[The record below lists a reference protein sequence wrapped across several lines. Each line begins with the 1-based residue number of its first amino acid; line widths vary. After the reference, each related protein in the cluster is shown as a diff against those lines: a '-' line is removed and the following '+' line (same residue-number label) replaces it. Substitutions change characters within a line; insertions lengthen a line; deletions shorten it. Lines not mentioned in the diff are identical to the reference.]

1 MAGMGWPT
9 ALWQDPEYV
18 EAMARRNEKPS
29 GRIGIAELAAQLTL
43 HEDSIRRHLRRGA
56 PHQKRAGK
64 LSFDLAEYRAWMAQE
79 RLTGAKHVA
88 PDTPDLAAQKLA
100 KLTQEVRIKRAQADR
115 DERKAEVDRGTH
127 QDLEHL
133 REMLTSLGTVLRNGV
148 DRMQR
153 RFGPEAAVLFNGIL
167 DEFEQMVQKHVSG
180 LGSAGGSGPS
190 QAAP

>member
-1 MAGMGWPT
+1 MPT
-9 ALWQDPEYV
+9 PPLVTKTVTIKQAAAALKLSAD
-18 EAMARRNEKPS
+18 
-29 GRIGIAELAAQLTL
+29 T
-43 HEDSIRRHLRRGA
+43 IRRDIDSGFPCTKVSNRVHLDLTEYSAWRADRGRTG
-56 PHQKRAGK
+56 KRGRPA
-64 LSFDLAEYRAWMAQE
+64 
-79 RLTGAKHVA
+79 T

-167 DEFEQMVQKHVSG
+167 DEFEQMVSKHVSG
-180 LGSAGGSGPS
+180 LGLAGGSGPS